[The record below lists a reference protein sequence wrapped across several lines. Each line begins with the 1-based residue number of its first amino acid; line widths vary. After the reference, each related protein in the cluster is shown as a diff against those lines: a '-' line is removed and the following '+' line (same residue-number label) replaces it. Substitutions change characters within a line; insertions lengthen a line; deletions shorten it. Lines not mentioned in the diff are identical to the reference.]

1 MTWLVTIALPT
12 LVSIVVLMAI
22 HAFMPKAGTK

>member
-1 MTWLVTIALPT
+1 MTWLITITLPI
-12 LVSIVVLMAI
+12 LASAVALMAI